1 MRLLVDSN
9 VIITLEDSSRA
20 LEPHYAR
27 LTELCGANG
36 HQLLIHPASRTDL
49 SRDENTARRQITES
63 RFRRHPVLDSPP
75 RFALEISLADLDN
88 DGVDRELLYA
98 VERDAVAILVTEDR
112 GIHRKA
118 KAQGIAERVH
128 YVQQAVS
135 WLERLHAVR
144 EVAFHN
150 IRDVPIHNFV
160 LSDPFFDSLRAG
172 YKGFDDWFR
181 RSAQNGRRAWA
192 YSPETGA
199 PSAICIYKR
208 EDSPVVTDAG
218 KRLQGSVLK
227 LCTFKVGERVR
238 GRKVGELFF
247 KAAFTY
253 TSRNGME
260 FVYLTTTPDQGF
272 LRDLCAKYGFFECGA
287 CSQGR
292 ELVLVKE
299 IPRIPPPSPL
309 PPLEYHIRFSPCIK
323 VLPTTQVLLIP
334 IQPAFHNLLFPEI
347 SSQFELFSDPVIGN
361 GLTLAY
367 LCHAK
372 LAEINPGDVALFYR
386 SGDLRSITTVGVV
399 ESSFIS
405 NDTEVIVRNVAKRT
419 VYPLPE
425 IVRMASKPLR
435 VVLFRLASHLAQPVG
450 YDQLLQNHIIAGS
463 PQSIS
468 RISVNDFREITRLA
482 GLPSCLFA
490 DQAEVCS
497 VDPARR

>member
-27 LTELCGANG
+27 LTELCGAHG

-49 SRDENTARRQITES
+49 NRDENTARRQITES

-75 RFALEISLADLDN
+75 RFSPEISLHDLDN

-144 EVAFHN
+144 AVAFHN

-172 YKGFDDWFR
+172 YIGFDDWFR
-181 RSAQNGRRAWA
+181 RSAQSGRRAWA
-192 YSPETGA
+192 YVPERDT

-218 KRLQGSVLK
+218 VRLEGPVLK
-227 LCTFKVGERVR
+227 LCTFKVGKRVR
-238 GRKVGELFF
+238 GRKVGELLF

-253 TSRNGME
+253 ASRNGME

-272 LRDLCAKYGFFECGA
+272 LRDLCAKYGFVECGA

-292 ELVLVKE
+292 EIVLVKE
-299 IPRIPPPSPL
+299 IPRAPPPSPL
-309 PPLEYHIRFSPCIK
+309 PPLEYHIKFSPCIK
-323 VLPTTQVLLIP
+323 VLPDTQVLLIP
-334 IQPAFHNLLFPEI
+334 IQPNFHNQLFPEI

-367 LCHAK
+367 LCHAR
-372 LAEINPGDVALFYR
+372 LADIHPGDVALFYR
-386 SGDLRSITTVGVV
+386 SGDLQSITTVGVV

-405 NDTEVIVRNVAKRT
+405 NDVEVIVRNVAKRT
-419 VYPLPE
+419 VYSLSD
-425 IVRMASKPLR
+425 IARMAAKPVR
-435 VVLFRLASHLAQPVG
+435 VILFRLASHLAQPVA
-450 YDQLLQNHIIAGS
+450 YDQLLQRQVLTG
-463 PQSIS
+463 PVQSIR

-482 GLPSCLFA
+482 RIPSCLFA
-490 DQAEVCS
+490 YQTEVRG
-497 VDPARR
+497 VDPTRS

>member
-49 SRDENTARRQITES
+49 NRDRNTVRRQITES

-75 RFALEISLADLDN
+75 RFASDIPLGSLDN
-88 DGVDRELLYA
+88 DGVDRELLHA
-98 VERDAVAILVTEDR
+98 VERDAVAVLVTEDR
-112 GIHRKA
+112 AIHRKA
-118 KAQGIAERVH
+118 KALGVAERVH

-150 IRDVPIHNFV
+150 IKDIPIHNFV

-172 YKGFDDWFR
+172 YREFDDWFR

-192 YSPETGA
+192 YLPEGGA
-199 PSAICIYKR
+199 PNAICIYKR
-208 EDSPVVTDAG
+208 EDSPVVSDAG
-218 KRLQGSVLK
+218 TQLPGPVLK

-253 TSRNGME
+253 ASRNGIA
-260 FVYLTTTPDQGF
+260 FVYLTTSPDQVF
-272 LRDLCAKYGFFECGA
+272 LRDLCAKYGFVEKGP
-287 CSQGR
+287 CSRGR

-299 IPRIPPPSPL
+299 TPKVCPPSSL
-309 PPLEYHIRFSPCIK
+309 PALEYHIRFSPCVK
-323 VLPTTQVLLIP
+323 ASPDTQVLLIP
-334 IQPAFHNLLFPEI
+334 IQPGFHNLLFPEI
-347 SSQFELFSDPVIGN
+347 SSQFELFSDPIIGN

-372 LAEINPGDVALFYR
+372 LAEIRPGDVALFYR
-386 SGDLRSITTVGVV
+386 SGDLKSITTVGVV
-399 ESSFIS
+399 ETSFIS
-405 NDTEVIVRNVAKRT
+405 ADIEAIVRSVAKRT
-419 VYPLPE
+419 VYPLSE
-425 IVRMASKPLR
+425 ITKMVEKPVR
-435 VVLFRLASHLAQPVG
+435 VILFRLASHFAQPVS
-450 YDQLLQNHIIAGS
+450 YEQLLQHRIVAG
-463 PQSIS
+463 PVQSLC
-468 RISVNDFREITRLA
+468 RISLDDLKEIAQLA
-482 GLPSCLFA
+482 GFSGCFFA
-490 DQAEVCS
+490 N
-497 VDPARR
+497 

>member
-49 SRDENTARRQITES
+49 SRDENIARRQITES

-75 RFALEISLADLDN
+75 RFAPEISLHDLDN

-98 VERDAVAILVTEDR
+98 VERDAVAIVVTEDR

-118 KAQGIAERVH
+118 KAQGVAERVH

-150 IRDVPIHNFV
+150 IRDLPIHNFI

-172 YKGFDDWFR
+172 YPGFDDWFR
-181 RSAQNGRRAWA
+181 RSAQSGRRAWA
-192 YSPETGA
+192 HLPETGT

-218 KRLQGSVLK
+218 VRLQGSVLK

-253 TSRNGME
+253 ASRNDMG

-272 LRDLCAKYGFFECGA
+272 LRDLCAKYGFVECGA

-299 IPRIPPPSPL
+299 VPSTPPPSPL
-309 PPLEYHIRFSPCIK
+309 LPLEYHIKFSPCIK
-323 VLPTTQVLLIP
+323 VLPDTQVLLIP
-334 IQPAFHNLLFPEI
+334 IQPVFHNLLFPEI
-347 SSQFELFSDPVIGN
+347 SSQFELFSDPIIGN

-367 LCHAK
+367 LCHARLEK
-372 LAEINPGDVALFYR
+372 IHPGDVALFYR
-386 SGDLRSITTVGVV
+386 SGDLKSITTVGVV
-399 ESSFIS
+399 EFSFIS
-405 NDTEVIVRNVAKRT
+405 TDAEVIVRNVAKRT
-419 VYPLPE
+419 VYSLPD
-425 IVRMASKPLR
+425 ITNMATKPVR
-435 VVLFRLASHLAQPVG
+435 VILFRLASHLVQPVA
-450 YDQLLQNHIIAGS
+450 YDQLLQRRLVAG
-463 PQSIS
+463 PVQSIR

-497 VDPARR
+497 ADPTRP